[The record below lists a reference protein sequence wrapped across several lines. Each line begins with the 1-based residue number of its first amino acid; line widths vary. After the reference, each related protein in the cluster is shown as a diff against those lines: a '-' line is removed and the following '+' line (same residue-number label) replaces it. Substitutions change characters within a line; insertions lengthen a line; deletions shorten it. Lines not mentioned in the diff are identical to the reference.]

1 MTDELKNSNSTK
13 HKVEIPVQDK
23 LALSVLEAMEI
34 SGIGRTLIYDE
45 INAGRLIARKV
56 RKRTLILRSDLDAW
70 LTNLRRTG
78 EPSAKPD
85 EEAA

>member
-23 LALSVLEAMEI
+23 LALSVPEAMAI

-45 INAGRLIARKV
+45 INAGRLIAKKAQ
-56 RKRTLILRSDLDAW
+56 KRTLIRRSDLEVW
-70 LTNLRRTG
+70 LKDLPQAG
-78 EPSAKPD
+78 ESEDKPG